1 MEAPPLRRSIDIPH
15 RKSLQ
20 EDDYQAAV
28 VQRLRRMG
36 LEVVADQNAGRR
48 SYRDASRRKAAGM
61 VAGEPD
67 LRIYRPGGIVW
78 FIEMK
83 GPKGRLT
90 DSQRERF
97 PVLMDMGFNLAV
109 VSEATLEAAADEA
122 ERIVREWI
130 KEESDAASSLK

>member
-1 MEAPPLRRSIDIPH
+1 
-15 RKSLQ
+15 
-20 EDDYQAAV
+20 
-28 VQRLRRMG
+28 MG

-48 SYRDASRRKAAGM
+48 GRTDANKRKIAGM

-97 PVLMDMGFNLAV
+97 PVLMDMGFKLAV

-122 ERIVREWI
+122 ERIVREWMSAE
-130 KEESDAASSLK
+130 KAEK